1 MFLAPNNLP
10 CRYFRSITM
19 NIFLLN
25 MVDGVY
31 SRHAVVKPRRPV
43 YRRQLQQI
51 RTVRTADDELRT
63 ER

>member
-1 MFLAPNNLP
+1 
-10 CRYFRSITM
+10 M

-63 ER
+63 ERWVGLYEDFR